1 MIQIQANNYTVEIG
15 NLTNSSFQN
24 LLISKYINSKKVILV
39 DENTHD
45 FCLEYL
51 LTTFDELKEAEV
63 MLLPVGEEN
72 KVMEVCFQVW
82 EALSEYKIG
91 RKDVIINLGGGVVSD
106 MGGFIASIYKRGID
120 FINIPT
126 TLLSMVDASIGGK
139 TGIDLGRH
147 KNQLGTFTDPIAI
160 YIDVLF
166 LQTLPQSEILNGYAE
181 MLKHALIFDEAYWNE
196 LISITSMNDLL
207 DIEKIHRS
215 IILKNK
221 VVEVDPSEKNERKKL
236 NFGHTIGHALE
247 GLFLSENPIS
257 HGHAVGIGMLGEA
270 FLSYKRE
277 ILSEER
283 WLEIKKVLTA
293 VFPPILFEKEDIP
306 VLVELMKNDKK
317 NFEGQIQCCILAE
330 IGTCLFDQ
338 TVGEKELNEV
348 FEFLLTFNELNA
360 H

>member
-1 MIQIQANNYTVEIG
+1 
-15 NLTNSSFQN
+15 
-24 LLISKYINSKKVILV
+24 
-39 DENTHD
+39 
-45 FCLEYL
+45 
-51 LTTFDELKEAEV
+51 
-63 MLLPVGEEN
+63 
-72 KVMEVCFQVW
+72 
-82 EALSEYKIG
+82 
-91 RKDVIINLGGGVVSD
+91 
-106 MGGFIASIYKRGID
+106 
-120 FINIPT
+120 
-126 TLLSMVDASIGGK
+126 
-139 TGIDLGRH
+139 
-147 KNQLGTFTDPIAI
+147 
-160 YIDVLF
+160 
-166 LQTLPQSEILNGYAE
+166 YAE

-283 WLEIKKVLTA
+283 WLEIKTVLTA
-293 VFPPILFEKEDIP
+293 VFPAIFFKKEDIP

-317 NFEGQIQCCILAE
+317 SANNKFQFAIIDKIGACKFDIAISDLQIKKAIKFYNTN
-330 IGTCLFDQ
+330 I
-338 TVGEKELNEV
+338 
-348 FEFLLTFNELNA
+348 
-360 H
+360 